1 MDTITTTT
9 TISRQH
15 TDIRNLVA
23 ACSAIGVFGLAFGM
37 SAPLLSLLLEQ
48 QGVSAELIGLN
59 SAMMPL
65 GILLF
70 APVIPHL
77 SSRFGP
83 RRLAI
88 AAALITCLLFLCYKL
103 FDNLAAWFLIRTLNG
118 MSISILFVLSEAWI
132 IGSVVSEHRGK
143 AVAIY
148 ASVLSASFA
157 AGPALIGFIGIDGWQ
172 PFIIGALSLFLG
184 TLVISLIREQHTV
197 PGSEAKATGW
207 LYFAP
212 KAPMLIL
219 AVGCFAILDSATLTL
234 LPVYGVSN
242 GLSQSDAAFA
252 LTALIIG
259 NVILQFPIGW
269 LSDIYPPRIVLAGCT
284 VLTAM
289 LIFPIPWLLHSDW
302 LWPLLVL
309 AGSTGYGVYTVS
321 LKSLGDRFS
330 GQELINGT
338 AAFSAMWGIGAL
350 AGSVAA
356 GVSIKIST
364 LYGLPMMLTGVY
376 LVLLVGLCIRRGF
389 TTR

>member
-1 MDTITTTT
+1 MDTITTT

-15 TDIRNLVA
+15 TDMRNLIA

-37 SAPLLSLLLEQ
+37 SAPLLSLLMER

-70 APVIPHL
+70 APFIPFL
-77 SSRFGP
+77 SEKFGP

-88 AAALITCLLFLCYKL
+88 VAAIITSLLFLCYKI
-103 FDNLAAWFLIRTLNG
+103 FDGVGAWFLIRTLNG
-118 MSISILFVLSEAWI
+118 MSISVLFVLSEAWI

-143 AVAIY
+143 VVAIY
-148 ASVLSASFA
+148 ASVLSISFA
-157 AGPALIGFIGIDGWQ
+157 AGPALIGYIGIDGWQ

-184 TLVISLIREQHTV
+184 TLVISLIREDPVNRT
-197 PGSEAKATGW
+197 SEPKAISW
-207 LYFAP
+207 LSFVP

-219 AVGCFAILDSATLTL
+219 AVACFAILDSATLPM

-242 GLSQSDAAFA
+242 GLSQSDAAFS

-269 LSDIYPPRIVLAGCT
+269 LADIYPPRIVLAGCAA
-284 VLTAM
+284 LTSV

-302 LWPLLVL
+302 LWPLLIL

-350 AGSVAA
+350 AGSIA
-356 GVSIKIST
+356 GGWSITVST
-364 LYGLPMMLTGVY
+364 LYGLPMMLAAVY
-376 LVLLVGLCIRRGF
+376 LVLLIGLCLRRGF
-389 TTR
+389 LTR

>member
-15 TDIRNLVA
+15 TDFRNLVA

-37 SAPLLSLLLEQ
+37 SAPLLSLLMER

-70 APVIPHL
+70 APAIPFL
-77 SSRFGP
+77 SEKYGP

-88 AAALITCLLFLCYKL
+88 AASLVTCLLFLCYKV
-103 FDNLAAWFLIRTLNG
+103 FDSMSAWFVIRTLNG
-118 MSISILFVLSEAWI
+118 MSIAVLFVLSEAWV

-143 AVAIY
+143 VVAIY
-148 ASVLSASFA
+148 ASVLSISFA

-172 PFIIGALSLFLG
+172 PFIVGALSLFLG
-184 TLVISLIREQHTV
+184 TLVISLIREDHT
-197 PGSEAKATGW
+197 PSKGESKAVGW
-207 LYFAP
+207 LSFVP

-219 AVGCFAILDSATLTL
+219 AVACFAILDSATLPM

-242 GLSQSDAAFA
+242 GLSQSDAAYS

-269 LSDIYPPRIVLAGCT
+269 LADIYPPRIVLAGCAALTT
-284 VLTAM
+284 V
-289 LIFPIPWLLHSDW
+289 LIFPIPWVLHTDW
-302 LWPLLVL
+302 LWPLLIL

-338 AAFSAMWGIGAL
+338 AAFSAMWGVGAL
-350 AGSVAA
+350 VGSVAA
-356 GVSIKIST
+356 GWSIKISA

-376 LVLLVGLCIRRGF
+376 LILLIGLCLRRGF